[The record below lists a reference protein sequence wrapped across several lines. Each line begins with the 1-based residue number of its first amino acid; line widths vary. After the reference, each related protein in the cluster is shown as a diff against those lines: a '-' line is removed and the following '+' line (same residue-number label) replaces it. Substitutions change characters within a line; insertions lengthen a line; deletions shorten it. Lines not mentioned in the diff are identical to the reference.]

1 MERTHPTSGNR
12 HDVIVRLRQQVADG
26 AYQPPVDELVN
37 RLVSVVM
44 ARPCRRR
51 NPEVTPRKMPGAHG
65 LVAVSGADP
74 GVTHGRRDPGQE
86 REGLR
91 SRCGRRRTEH
101 LAKLDRFANGFARA
115 EVDFS
120 EERNPRIADSQK
132 CEVLVHV
139 KGHLLKA
146 HASAPEP
153 FAALYAVCD
162 KVEHQV
168 KRLKDK
174 RVARAHPKRVR
185 TQRVEM
191 PALDDDEEDQEE
203 PRRPGS

>member
-1 MERTHPTSGNR
+1 MDVVIRGKNVKVSKTLRT
-12 HDVIVRLRQQVADG
+12 A
-26 AYQPPVDELVN
+26 AE
-37 RLVSVVM
+37 
-44 ARPCRRR
+44 
-51 NPEVTPRKMPGAHG
+51 
-65 LVAVSGADP
+65 
-74 GVTHGRRDPGQE
+74 
-86 REGLR
+86 
-91 SRCGRRRTEH
+91 EH
-101 LAKLDRFANGFARA
+101 LAKLDRYANGFARA

-120 EERNPRIADSQK
+120 EERNPRISDSQR

-174 RVARAHPKRVR
+174 RVARTHPKRVR
-185 TQRVEM
+185 TQRIEV
-191 PALDDDEEDQEE
+191 PAFDDDDEDAEE
-203 PRRPGS
+203 QQTARIVKTKEFTIKPMTAEEAVLQMDLLGHDFFLFTSSESGRAAVIYRRNDGNFGLIETAG

>member
-1 MERTHPTSGNR
+1 MDVVIRGKNVKVSKSLRT
-12 HDVIVRLRQQVADG
+12 A
-26 AYQPPVDELVN
+26 AE
-37 RLVSVVM
+37 
-44 ARPCRRR
+44 
-51 NPEVTPRKMPGAHG
+51 
-65 LVAVSGADP
+65 
-74 GVTHGRRDPGQE
+74 
-86 REGLR
+86 
-91 SRCGRRRTEH
+91 EH
-101 LAKLDRFANGFARA
+101 LAKLDRYANGFARA

-120 EERNPRIADSQK
+120 EERNPRIPDSQK

-174 RVARAHPKRVR
+174 RVARTHPKRVR
-185 TQRVEM
+185 TQRVEL
-191 PALDDDEEDQEE
+191 PPLDDEEEDAQEPKTARIVKTKE
-203 PRRPGS
+203 FTIKPMTAEEAVLQMDLLGHDFFLFTSSETGRAAVIYRRNDGNFGLIETAG

>member
-1 MERTHPTSGNR
+1 MDVVIRGKNVKVSESLRT
-12 HDVIVRLRQQVADG
+12 A
-26 AYQPPVDELVN
+26 A
-37 RLVSVVM
+37 
-44 ARPCRRR
+44 
-51 NPEVTPRKMPGAHG
+51 
-65 LVAVSGADP
+65 
-74 GVTHGRRDPGQE
+74 
-86 REGLR
+86 
-91 SRCGRRRTEH
+91 TEH

-120 EERNPRIADSQK
+120 EERNPRISDNQR

-146 HASAPEP
+146 HASASEP

-174 RVARAHPKRVR
+174 RVARTHPRRVR
-185 TQRVEM
+185 SQHVEL
-191 PALDDDEEDQEE
+191 PLDEEDDDQEE
-203 PRRPGS
+203 AQPARIVKTKEFTIKPMNAEEALLQMDLLGHDFFLFTSSDTGRAAVIYRRNDGNFGLIETSG

>member
-1 MERTHPTSGNR
+1 M
-12 HDVIVRLRQQVADG
+12 DVVIRGKNVKVSKPLREA
-26 AYQPPVDELVN
+26 AE
-37 RLVSVVM
+37 
-44 ARPCRRR
+44 
-51 NPEVTPRKMPGAHG
+51 
-65 LVAVSGADP
+65 
-74 GVTHGRRDPGQE
+74 
-86 REGLR
+86 
-91 SRCGRRRTEH
+91 EH
-101 LAKLDRFANGFARA
+101 LAKLDRYANGFARA

-120 EERNPRIADSQK
+120 EERNPRISDNQK

-174 RVARAHPKRVR
+174 RVARHHPRR
-185 TQRVEM
+185 IRSQRVEM
-191 PALDDDEEDQEE
+191 PPLEDDEEGAEQDSKTARIVKTKEFALKPMTAEE
-203 PRRPGS
+203 AVLQMDLLGHDFFLFNSSETGRAAVIYRRNDGNFGLIEAAG

>member
-1 MERTHPTSGNR
+1 MDVVIRGKNVKVSQSLRT
-12 HDVIVRLRQQVADG
+12 A
-26 AYQPPVDELVN
+26 A
-37 RLVSVVM
+37 
-44 ARPCRRR
+44 
-51 NPEVTPRKMPGAHG
+51 
-65 LVAVSGADP
+65 
-74 GVTHGRRDPGQE
+74 
-86 REGLR
+86 
-91 SRCGRRRTEH
+91 TEH
-101 LAKLDRFANGFARA
+101 LTKLDRFANGFARA

-120 EERNPRIADSQK
+120 EERNPRIADNQK

-146 HASAPEP
+146 HASASEP

-174 RVARAHPKRVR
+174 RVARSHPKRVR

-191 PALDDDEEDQEE
+191 PLLEDEEEDRQESQTARIVKTKE
-203 PRRPGS
+203 FTIKPMTPEEAVLQMDLLGHDFFLFTSSETGRAAVIYRRNDGNFGLIETAG

>member
-1 MERTHPTSGNR
+1 MDVVIRGKNVKVSESLRT
-12 HDVIVRLRQQVADG
+12 A
-26 AYQPPVDELVN
+26 A
-37 RLVSVVM
+37 
-44 ARPCRRR
+44 
-51 NPEVTPRKMPGAHG
+51 
-65 LVAVSGADP
+65 
-74 GVTHGRRDPGQE
+74 
-86 REGLR
+86 
-91 SRCGRRRTEH
+91 TEH
-101 LAKLDRFANGFARA
+101 LAKLDRYANGFARA

-120 EERNPRIADSQK
+120 EERNPRIADNQK

-146 HASAPEP
+146 HASASEP

-174 RVARAHPKRVR
+174 RVARSHPKRIR

-191 PALDDDEEDQEE
+191 PSLEEEEEDQQEPQTARIVKTKEFTIKPMTAEE
-203 PRRPGS
+203 AVLQMDLLGHDFFLFTSSETGRAAVIYRRNDGNFGLIETAG

>member
-1 MERTHPTSGNR
+1 MDVVIRGKNVKVSESLRT
-12 HDVIVRLRQQVADG
+12 A
-26 AYQPPVDELVN
+26 A
-37 RLVSVVM
+37 
-44 ARPCRRR
+44 
-51 NPEVTPRKMPGAHG
+51 
-65 LVAVSGADP
+65 
-74 GVTHGRRDPGQE
+74 
-86 REGLR
+86 
-91 SRCGRRRTEH
+91 TEH
-101 LAKLDRFANGFARA
+101 LAKLDRYANGFARA

-120 EERNPRIADSQK
+120 EERNPRISDNQK

-174 RVARAHPKRVR
+174 RVARSHPKRVR
-185 TQRVEM
+185 TQRVEV
-191 PALDDDEEDQEE
+191 PSLEDEEEDQQELQTARIVKTKEFTIKPMTAEE
-203 PRRPGS
+203 AVLQMDLLGHDFFLFTSSETGRAAVIYRRNDGNFGLIETAG

>member
-1 MERTHPTSGNR
+1 MDVVIRGKNVKVSESLRT
-12 HDVIVRLRQQVADG
+12 A
-26 AYQPPVDELVN
+26 A
-37 RLVSVVM
+37 
-44 ARPCRRR
+44 
-51 NPEVTPRKMPGAHG
+51 
-65 LVAVSGADP
+65 
-74 GVTHGRRDPGQE
+74 
-86 REGLR
+86 
-91 SRCGRRRTEH
+91 TEH

-120 EERNPRIADSQK
+120 EERNPRIADNQR

-146 HASAPEP
+146 HASASEP

-174 RVARAHPKRVR
+174 RVARSHPKRIR

-191 PALDDDEEDQEE
+191 PPLEDEEEDQQESQTARIVKTKEFTIKPMTAEE
-203 PRRPGS
+203 AVLQMDLLGHDFFLFTSSETGRAAVIYRRNDGNFGLIETAG

>member
-1 MERTHPTSGNR
+1 M
-12 HDVIVRLRQQVADG
+12 DVVIRGKNVK
-26 AYQPPVDELVN
+26 
-37 RLVSVVM
+37 VS
-44 ARPCRRR
+44 
-51 NPEVTPRKMPGAHG
+51 E
-65 LVAVSGADP
+65 S
-74 GVTHGRRDPGQE
+74 
-86 REGLR
+86 LR
-91 SRCGRRRTEH
+91 SAATEH
-101 LAKLDRFANGFARA
+101 LTKLDRYANGLARA

-120 EERNPRIADSQK
+120 EERNPRIAENQK

-146 HASAPEP
+146 HASASEP

-174 RVARAHPKRVR
+174 RVARSHPRKVR

-191 PALDDDEEDQEE
+191 PPLEADDGDQEDGQPARIVKTKE
-203 PRRPGS
+203 FTIKPMTTEEAVLQMDLLGHDFFLFTSSETGRAAVIYRRNDGNFGLIETAG

>member
-1 MERTHPTSGNR
+1 MDVVIRGKNVKVSKSLRT
-12 HDVIVRLRQQVADG
+12 A
-26 AYQPPVDELVN
+26 AE
-37 RLVSVVM
+37 
-44 ARPCRRR
+44 
-51 NPEVTPRKMPGAHG
+51 
-65 LVAVSGADP
+65 
-74 GVTHGRRDPGQE
+74 
-86 REGLR
+86 
-91 SRCGRRRTEH
+91 EH
-101 LAKLDRFANGFARA
+101 LAKLDRYANGFARA

-120 EERNPRIADSQK
+120 EERNPRIPDSQK

-174 RVARAHPKRVR
+174 RVARTHPKRVR
-185 TQRVEM
+185 TQRVEL
-191 PALDDDEEDQEE
+191 PPLDEEEDAQEPKTARIVKTKE
-203 PRRPGS
+203 FTIKPMTAEEAVLQMDLLGHDFFLFTSSETGRAAVIYRRNDGNFGLIETAG

>member
-1 MERTHPTSGNR
+1 MDVVIRGKNVKVSKSLRT
-12 HDVIVRLRQQVADG
+12 A
-26 AYQPPVDELVN
+26 AE
-37 RLVSVVM
+37 
-44 ARPCRRR
+44 
-51 NPEVTPRKMPGAHG
+51 
-65 LVAVSGADP
+65 
-74 GVTHGRRDPGQE
+74 
-86 REGLR
+86 
-91 SRCGRRRTEH
+91 EH
-101 LAKLDRFANGFARA
+101 LAKLDRYANGFARA

-120 EERNPRIADSQK
+120 EERNPRIPDSQK

-174 RVARAHPKRVR
+174 RVARTHPKRVR
-185 TQRVEM
+185 TQRVEL
-191 PALDDDEEDQEE
+191 PPLDEEEEDAQEPKTARIVKTKE
-203 PRRPGS
+203 FTIKPMTAEEAVLQMDLLGHDFFLFTSSETGRAAVIYRRNDGNFGLIETAG

>member
-1 MERTHPTSGNR
+1 MDVVIRGKNVKVSKSLRT
-12 HDVIVRLRQQVADG
+12 A
-26 AYQPPVDELVN
+26 AE
-37 RLVSVVM
+37 
-44 ARPCRRR
+44 
-51 NPEVTPRKMPGAHG
+51 
-65 LVAVSGADP
+65 
-74 GVTHGRRDPGQE
+74 
-86 REGLR
+86 
-91 SRCGRRRTEH
+91 EH
-101 LAKLDRFANGFARA
+101 LAKLDRYANGFARA

-174 RVARAHPKRVR
+174 RVARTHPKRVR
-185 TQRVEM
+185 TQRVEL
-191 PALDDDEEDQEE
+191 PPIEDEDEDVQEGQTARIVKTKE
-203 PRRPGS
+203 FTIKPMTAEEAVLQMDLLGHDFFLFTSSETGRAAVIYSRNDGNFGLIETAG

>member
-1 MERTHPTSGNR
+1 M
-12 HDVIVRLRQQVADG
+12 DVVIRGKNVKVSKSLREA
-26 AYQPPVDELVN
+26 AE
-37 RLVSVVM
+37 
-44 ARPCRRR
+44 
-51 NPEVTPRKMPGAHG
+51 
-65 LVAVSGADP
+65 
-74 GVTHGRRDPGQE
+74 
-86 REGLR
+86 
-91 SRCGRRRTEH
+91 EH

-120 EERNPRIADSQK
+120 EERNPRIAENQK

-146 HASAPEP
+146 HASASEP

-174 RVARAHPKRVR
+174 RVARHHPRRVR
-185 TQRVEM
+185 TQRVEL
-191 PALDDDEEDQEE
+191 PPIDDEEEE
-203 PRRPGS
+203 QPESATARIVKMKEFTIKPMTPEEAVLQMDLLGHDFFLFTSSETGRAAVIYRRNDGNFGLIEAAG

>member
-1 MERTHPTSGNR
+1 MDVVIRGKNVKVSEPLRT
-12 HDVIVRLRQQVADG
+12 A
-26 AYQPPVDELVN
+26 A
-37 RLVSVVM
+37 
-44 ARPCRRR
+44 
-51 NPEVTPRKMPGAHG
+51 
-65 LVAVSGADP
+65 
-74 GVTHGRRDPGQE
+74 
-86 REGLR
+86 
-91 SRCGRRRTEH
+91 TEH

-120 EERNPRIADSQK
+120 EERNPRIADNQR

-174 RVARAHPKRVR
+174 RVDRTHPRRIR

-191 PALDDDEEDQEE
+191 PLLDDEEDQEE
-203 PRRPGS
+203 PQPARIVKTKEFTIKPMSAEEAVLQMDLLGHDFFLFTSSDSGRAAVIYRRNDGNFGLIETAG

>member
-1 MERTHPTSGNR
+1 MDVVIRGKNVKVSKSLRT
-12 HDVIVRLRQQVADG
+12 A
-26 AYQPPVDELVN
+26 AE
-37 RLVSVVM
+37 
-44 ARPCRRR
+44 
-51 NPEVTPRKMPGAHG
+51 
-65 LVAVSGADP
+65 
-74 GVTHGRRDPGQE
+74 
-86 REGLR
+86 
-91 SRCGRRRTEH
+91 EH
-101 LAKLDRFANGFARA
+101 LAKLDRYANGFARA

-120 EERNPRIADSQK
+120 EERNPRIPDSQK

-174 RVARAHPKRVR
+174 RVARTHPKRVR
-185 TQRVEM
+185 TQRVEL
-191 PALDDDEEDQEE
+191 PPPFDDEDEDTQE
-203 PRRPGS
+203 PRTARIVKTKEFTIKPMTAEEAVLQMDLLGHDFFLFTSSETGRAAVIYRRNDGNFGLIETAG

>member
-1 MERTHPTSGNR
+1 MDVVIRGKNVKVSKSLRT
-12 HDVIVRLRQQVADG
+12 A
-26 AYQPPVDELVN
+26 AE
-37 RLVSVVM
+37 
-44 ARPCRRR
+44 
-51 NPEVTPRKMPGAHG
+51 
-65 LVAVSGADP
+65 
-74 GVTHGRRDPGQE
+74 
-86 REGLR
+86 
-91 SRCGRRRTEH
+91 EH
-101 LAKLDRFANGFARA
+101 LAKLDRYANGFARA

-120 EERNPRIADSQK
+120 EERNPRIPDSQK

-174 RVARAHPKRVR
+174 RVARTHPKRVR
-185 TQRVEM
+185 TQRVEL
-191 PALDDDEEDQEE
+191 PPLDDEDEDSQEPKTARIVKIKE
-203 PRRPGS
+203 FTIKPMTAEEAVLQMDLLGHDFFLFTSSETGRAAVIYRRNDGNFGLIETAG

>member
-1 MERTHPTSGNR
+1 MDVVIRGKNVKVSKTLRT
-12 HDVIVRLRQQVADG
+12 A
-26 AYQPPVDELVN
+26 AE
-37 RLVSVVM
+37 
-44 ARPCRRR
+44 
-51 NPEVTPRKMPGAHG
+51 
-65 LVAVSGADP
+65 
-74 GVTHGRRDPGQE
+74 
-86 REGLR
+86 
-91 SRCGRRRTEH
+91 EH
-101 LAKLDRFANGFARA
+101 LAKLDRYANGFARA

-174 RVARAHPKRVR
+174 RVARTHPKRVR
-185 TQRVEM
+185 TQRVEL
-191 PALDDDEEDQEE
+191 PPIEYDEEEDAQDGRTARIVKTKEFTIKPMTAEE
-203 PRRPGS
+203 AVLQMDLLGHDFFLFTSSETGRAAVIYRRNDGNFGLIETAG

>member
-1 MERTHPTSGNR
+1 MDVVIRGKNVKVSKSLRT
-12 HDVIVRLRQQVADG
+12 A
-26 AYQPPVDELVN
+26 AE
-37 RLVSVVM
+37 
-44 ARPCRRR
+44 
-51 NPEVTPRKMPGAHG
+51 
-65 LVAVSGADP
+65 
-74 GVTHGRRDPGQE
+74 
-86 REGLR
+86 
-91 SRCGRRRTEH
+91 EH
-101 LAKLDRFANGFARA
+101 LAKLDRYANGFARA

-120 EERNPRIADSQK
+120 EERNPRISDNQK

-174 RVARAHPKRVR
+174 RVARHHPRRIR
-185 TQRVEM
+185 TQRVEV
-191 PALDDDEEDQEE
+191 PALDDDEEGGQPDSQTARIVKTKEFALKPMTAEE
-203 PRRPGS
+203 AVLQMDLLGHDFFLFTSSESGRAAVIYRRNDGNFGLIEAAG

>member
-1 MERTHPTSGNR
+1 MDVVIRGKNVKVSEPLRT
-12 HDVIVRLRQQVADG
+12 A
-26 AYQPPVDELVN
+26 A
-37 RLVSVVM
+37 
-44 ARPCRRR
+44 
-51 NPEVTPRKMPGAHG
+51 
-65 LVAVSGADP
+65 
-74 GVTHGRRDPGQE
+74 
-86 REGLR
+86 
-91 SRCGRRRTEH
+91 TEH

-120 EERNPRIADSQK
+120 EERNPRIADNQR

-174 RVARAHPKRVR
+174 RVDRTHPRRIR

-191 PALDDDEEDQEE
+191 PLLDDEEDLEE
-203 PRRPGS
+203 PQPARIVKTKEFAIKPMSAEEAVLQMDLLGHDFFLFTSSDTGRAAVIYRRNDGNFGLIETAG

>member
-1 MERTHPTSGNR
+1 MDVVIRGKNVKVSDSLRT
-12 HDVIVRLRQQVADG
+12 A
-26 AYQPPVDELVN
+26 A
-37 RLVSVVM
+37 
-44 ARPCRRR
+44 
-51 NPEVTPRKMPGAHG
+51 
-65 LVAVSGADP
+65 
-74 GVTHGRRDPGQE
+74 
-86 REGLR
+86 
-91 SRCGRRRTEH
+91 TEH

-120 EERNPRIADSQK
+120 VERNPRIAENQR

-146 HASAPEP
+146 HASASEP

-174 RVARAHPKRVR
+174 RVARSHPRRIR
-185 TQRVEM
+185 TERIEL
-191 PALDDDEEDQEE
+191 PPLEEDEEAEE
-203 PRRPGS
+203 AQPAQIVKTKEFTIKPMTADEALLQMDLLGHDFFLFTNSDSGRAAVIYRRNDGNFGLIEAAG

>member
-1 MERTHPTSGNR
+1 M
-12 HDVIVRLRQQVADG
+12 DVVIRGKNVKVSKPLREA
-26 AYQPPVDELVN
+26 A
-37 RLVSVVM
+37 
-44 ARPCRRR
+44 
-51 NPEVTPRKMPGAHG
+51 
-65 LVAVSGADP
+65 
-74 GVTHGRRDPGQE
+74 
-86 REGLR
+86 
-91 SRCGRRRTEH
+91 TEH
-101 LAKLDRFANGFARA
+101 LTKLDRYANGFARA

-120 EERNPRIADSQK
+120 EERNPRIADNQK

-146 HASAPEP
+146 HASASEP

-191 PALDDDEEDQEE
+191 PPLEDDEEEQD
-203 PRRPGS
+203 GSQPARIVKTKEFTIKP